1 MKKPDDKNIQI
12 LSNNQTNLNN
22 CTINNNYNVNL
33 GSVIFALVLLIILAL
48 IVSCLDPQT
57 RSYFIQ
63 LLSKIVKD

>member
-1 MKKPDDKNIQI
+1 MKKPDDKNIHI

-22 CTINNNYNVNL
+22 CTINNNYNVKL
-33 GSVIFALVLLIILAL
+33 GSVIITLVLLIILAL